1 MNRSTNKTNTPNK
14 TKNQE
19 KFLQK
24 NKILERY
31 FHELNPINYLSEI
44 FNNLEVNY
52 FIPKLSRPE
61 RGDIYDILDSAWY
74 EGGIYVSYQ
83 DFDGREFR
91 RENLKAIRCLIADI
105 DDIDSRDIYEIIQ
118 LIDSDLLSPTYLV
131 NSGNGI
137 HLIFKLK
144 RAISYSESIENLN
157 RKFLETI
164 KEKLPTT
171 DILPLTHY
179 YRVPGSYTKFGEKAT
194 VFRAGDEIELREIR
208 MIKNYE
214 KIMKNRI
221 YSEPNAHPMF
231 YYWFRSKILETA
243 IKGCRYTSLYA
254 LSIVAWKCKI
264 SKKQLEKDLKHIVSA
279 WNKKFYYDPLK
290 ENEIKKALKAYKPIS
305 VSARREYLNT
315 LVNFEMKPK
324 HEKTLREHLKRIS
337 RKKKDRN
344 RKKLQY
350 WLKKL
355 ENPSITEL
363 MNKTE
368 MDYKTIKKYLKSW
381 KIEL

>member
-1 MNRSTNKTNTPNK
+1 MGCYNKDK
-14 TKNQE
+14 IKNQE
-19 KFLQK
+19 KFLEK

-44 FNNLEVNY
+44 FGKSEINY

-61 RGDIYDILDSAWY
+61 RGDIYDVLDCAWH
-74 EGGIYVSYQ
+74 EGGIYISYQ
-83 DFDGREFR
+83 DFDGREFKK
-91 RENLKAIRCLIADI
+91 ENLKAIRCLIADI
-105 DDIDSRDIYEIIQ
+105 DNIDSRDVHEIIQ
-118 LIDSDLLSPTYLV
+118 LINSGNLFPTYLV
-131 NSGNGI
+131 NSGNGV
-137 HLIFKLK
+137 HLVFKLRK
-144 RAISYSESIENLN
+144 EKAYSDSIENLN
-157 RKFLETI
+157 RKFLKSV

-194 VFRAGDEIELREIR
+194 VFRVGEEIELKDVLK
-208 MIKNYE
+208 MKNYE

-254 LSIVAWKCKI
+254 LCIVAWKCKI

-279 WNKKFYYDPLK
+279 WNEKFYYDPIK

-324 HEKTLREHLKRIS
+324 HEKTLKKHLKRIS
-337 RKKKDRN
+337 RKKKMRN
-344 RKKLQY
+344 REKLRY

-355 ENPSITEL
+355 QNPTLTQLEKHTGIGKKE
-363 MNKTE
+363 
-368 MDYKTIKKYLKSW
+368 IKKYLKSW

>member
-1 MNRSTNKTNTPNK
+1 MVKGNKDRL
-14 TKNQE
+14 KNQE
-19 KFLQK
+19 KFLEK

-44 FNNLEVNY
+44 FNNSEVNY

-61 RGDIYDILDSAWY
+61 RGDIYDVLDSAWY

-91 RENLKAIRCLIADI
+91 RENLKAIKCLVVDI

-118 LIDSDLLSPTYLV
+118 LINSGILFPTYLV

-144 RAISYSESIENLN
+144 RVISYSESIESLN

-194 VFRAGDEIELREIR
+194 VFRAGDEIELKEIR

-231 YYWFRSKILETA
+231 YYWFRSKIAETA

-315 LVNFEMKPK
+315 LINFEMKPK
-324 HEKTLREHLKRIS
+324 KKGNQKQYLRKIREKRVKKNREKLR
-337 RKKKDRN
+337 
-344 RKKLQY
+344 Y

-355 ENPSITEL
+355 QNPSLSEL
-363 MNKTE
+363 ENKTGI
-368 MDYKTIKKYLKSW
+368 DHKTIKKYLKSW